1 MNRESAFTN
10 RLPPGQVWTRRFPV
24 VGEKASNASMAQ
36 PENWRLEFWLEQS
49 LIGSFSHA
57 DLASMPR
64 EKVVCDIHCVTGWSL
79 RDACFEG
86 IRLSTLF
93 RALPGLS
100 SSGIRFV
107 RYVAASD
114 REHDT
119 STSLSLA
126 LKDGWLV
133 DRKDGKPL
141 SPEHGFPWRTLF
153 PSRYFYKSLKWITQ
167 IQFLRED
174 RPGYWERNTGYHS
187 QGRPWR
193 EERLDAIR
201 FTSSKECEAFRALS
215 DFQDYRKPQTVIV
228 KANLRNWRPVT
239 RNLSGLQLKLCD
251 FSHADLR
258 HVDFSDANLTFG
270 RFYRADLRGA
280 RFHRTDL
287 EGSDFTEALLE
298 SAVFCD
304 NALSAAK
311 FFTPS
316 KHTRSAQEN
325 PHAGMT
331 LSNPQGLL
339 EDQEAYLQ
347 SLGVL
352 KDL

>member
-1 MNRESAFTN
+1 
-10 RLPPGQVWTRRFPV
+10 
-24 VGEKASNASMAQ
+24 MAQ
-36 PENWRLEFWLEQS
+36 PEHWRLKFWLEQS

-57 DLASMPR
+57 ELASMPR

-167 IQFLRED
+167 IQFL
-174 RPGYWERNTGYHS
+174 
-187 QGRPWR
+187 QGRP
-193 EERLDAIR
+193 
-201 FTSSKECEAFRALS
+201 
-215 DFQDYRKPQTVIV
+215 
-228 KANLRNWRPVT
+228 
-239 RNLSGLQLKLCD
+239 SGLLGAKHRV
-251 FSHADLR
+251 S
-258 HVDFSDANLTFG
+258 LT
-270 RFYRADLRGA
+270 RAAVERGTVGCHSIYFVQGM
-280 RFHRTDL
+280 RGFQ
-287 EGSDFTEALLE
+287 GS
-298 SAVFCD
+298 V
-304 NALSAAK
+304 
-311 FFTPS
+311 
-316 KHTRSAQEN
+316 
-325 PHAGMT
+325 
-331 LSNPQGLL
+331 
-339 EDQEAYLQ
+339 
-347 SLGVL
+347 
-352 KDL
+352 